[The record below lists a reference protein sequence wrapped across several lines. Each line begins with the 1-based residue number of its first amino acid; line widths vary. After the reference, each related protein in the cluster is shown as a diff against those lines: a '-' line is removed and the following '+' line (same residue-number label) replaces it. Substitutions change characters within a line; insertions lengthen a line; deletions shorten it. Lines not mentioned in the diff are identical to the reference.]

1 MYDLTFRGMC
11 FREQETILF
20 YSVIISEIR
29 YRCSWFCNV
38 LFPVSVCRSHT
49 LGEDVAVCNSAQ
61 KNDLTFYVESFPIGE
76 FRGHFVS
83 NQKF

>member
-1 MYDLTFRGMC
+1 MSRKLYF
-11 FREQETILF
+11 F

-29 YRCSWFCNV
+29 YRCSRFCNV
-38 LFPVSVCRSHT
+38 LLPVSVCPNHT

-61 KNDLTFYVESFPIGE
+61 KNDLTFYVESFPIGK
-76 FRGHFVS
+76 FRGHFVI